1 LFNGTEGVNNNLELI
16 SKYIEEKGSMITE
29 AMDKLDNAIDMES
42 QSVEIVSAKLVDL
55 TIEIII
61 WLFKIGIREV
71 NYK

>member
-1 LFNGTEGVNNNLELI
+1 
-16 SKYIEEKGSMITE
+16 MITE

>member
-1 LFNGTEGVNNNLELI
+1 MFNGTEGVNNNLELI